1 MRQRIEIRLQCPKE
15 DVRERIERVTAD
27 LKDIENFYNI
37 QISHNRSE
45 KLQKYCNA
53 ELQALQTIKFNDLD
67 QGGKIDYLLLQ
78 NYLKR
83 TVHKL
88 ELDKAKNHATTE
100 LLRFDSLIVKLCED
114 RQKAT
119 PIDGKNAAK
128 DLAKVEEII
137 EKSEAKLR
145 HDGGGIS
152 KPDAF
157 HTAKT
162 VDELRERLEEW
173 YGFYHGY
180 DPMFSWWVAAPY
192 ESVRI
197 QLVNLASFIKESL
210 VGMKPGDENTIVG
223 DPIGRKGLIADLEA
237 EMIPYTPEELIDI
250 GEQEYVWCE
259 AEMKK
264 ASRELGYGDDWKA
277 ALEYVKELYVE
288 PGQQVQLVHELAKEA
303 TDYVRDHDLVTV
315 PPICADLWRTFM
327 MTPERQRVNPF
338 FLGGTSII
346 VSYPTDTMDHESKIM
361 SMRGNNAHFSRSTV
375 FHELIPGHHLQF
387 HMKARYKQYR
397 DIFTTPFWIEG
408 WSLYWEM
415 ILWDKKFP
423 VTPENRVGM
432 LFWRMHR
439 CARIIFS
446 VKFHLGQMSPQDCID
461 FLVEKVGHERFTAE
475 GEVRRSFNGDYSP
488 LYQAGYML
496 GALQLYELRKEVVD
510 SGIVTEKQFHDWFLK
525 ENEMPIELFR
535 ALIRNQPL
543 KADFESHW
551 KFYSFN

>member
-1 MRQRIEIRLQCPKE
+1 MRQRIEIRLGSPKE
-15 DVRERIERVTAD
+15 DMRERIERVTAD

-37 QISHNRSE
+37 QISQTRSE
-45 KLQKYCNA
+45 KIQQYCEA
-53 ELQALQTIKFNDLD
+53 ELKELQAIQFNHLD
-67 QGGKIDYLLLQ
+67 QGEKIDYLLLQ
-78 NYLKR
+78 NHLKR
-83 TVHKL
+83 RVHQL
-88 ELDKAKNHATTE
+88 ELDRVKNQATAK
-100 LLRFDSLIVKLCED
+100 LLKFDGLIVKLCED

-119 PIDGKNAAK
+119 PVEGKNAAK
-128 DLAKVEEII
+128 DLAKVGKTI
-137 EKSEAKLR
+137 EKAEAKLR
-145 HDGGGIS
+145 HDSEGIS

-157 HTAKT
+157 HAAKT
-162 VDELRERLEEW
+162 VDELGERLEEW

-180 DPMFSWWVAAPY
+180 DPMFSWWAAAPY
-192 ESVRI
+192 ESVKNK
-197 QLVNLASFIKESL
+197 LKALASFIRETL
-210 VGMKPGDENTIVG
+210 VGMKPGDEDTIVG
-223 DPIGRKGLIADLEA
+223 DPIGRKGLLADLEA
-237 EMIPYTPEELIDI
+237 EMISYTPEELIDI

-264 ASRELGYGDDWKA
+264 ASKELGYGDDWKA

-288 PGQQVQLVHELAKEA
+288 PGQQVQLVHQLAQEA

-315 PPICADLWRTFM
+315 PLICSNLWRTFM

-346 VSYPTDTMDHESKIM
+346 VSYPTDTMDHESKMM
-361 SMRGNNAHFSRSTV
+361 SMRGNNVHFSRSTV

-397 DIFTTPFWIEG
+397 NIFTTPFWIEG

-423 VTPENRVGM
+423 VTAENRVGM

-439 CARIIFS
+439 CARIMFS
-446 VKFHLGQMSPQDCID
+446 IKFHLGELSPQECID

-496 GALQLYELRKEVVD
+496 GALQLYELRKEVVE
-510 SGIVTEKQFHDWFLK
+510 SGAVTEKQFHDRFLK

-535 ALIRNQPL
+535 ALIKDQPL
-543 KADFESHW
+543 KANFGSRW
-551 KFYSFN
+551 KFYNFN